1 MEGCRNPNLK
11 AECAQSFEYSIGTH
25 RKAPRAS
32 TQPDFLHLLLLTNSR
47 DSSAL
52 MCKICVRPKVCRKKA
67 GKSSTDFF
75 PALPHIH
82 ANQQIMESGGV
93 SGGVLILSF
102 KLLIRL
108 GNDKPYEGLIKVL
121 LRLMKV
127 LLRLM
132 KVLLRLM
139 KVLSFKALLRSDS
152 PWIAELPY
160 PLLIQSNGWFEPQP
174 TKGIGIFAVLAM
186 YVQHFPEFWQFWG
199 SGVLRDHFIL
209 GGYAE

>member
-1 MEGCRNPNLK
+1 MIRSAASSRVCSRTKSCRLPTGQVSKRGRKHQESVTDSMEGCRNPNLK

-82 ANQQIMESGGV
+82 ANQQIMNVV
-93 SGGVLILSF
+93 S
-102 KLLIRL
+102 KKCT
-108 GNDKPYEGLIKVL
+108 NQ
-121 LRLMKV
+121 
-127 LLRLM
+127 
-132 KVLLRLM
+132 
-139 KVLSFKALLRSDS
+139 S
-152 PWIAELPY
+152 PQIGAIFREAE
-160 PLLIQSNGWFEPQP
+160 
-174 TKGIGIFAVLAM
+174 
-186 YVQHFPEFWQFWG
+186 
-199 SGVLRDHFIL
+199 
-209 GGYAE
+209 